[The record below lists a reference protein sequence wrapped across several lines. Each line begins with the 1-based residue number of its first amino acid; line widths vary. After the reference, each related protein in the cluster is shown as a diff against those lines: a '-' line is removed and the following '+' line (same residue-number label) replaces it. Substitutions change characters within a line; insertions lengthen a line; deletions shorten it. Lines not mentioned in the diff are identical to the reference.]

1 MSWFGGGSKKEEDKP
16 KSMNID
22 EFHGSSSYNTDYAA
36 PRSAAPSSSNFEEQ
50 VQLLQQQAMLQTL
63 MVKLSD
69 TAFEACVTKPS
80 SSLSSSET
88 SCITSVVSKYFEAS
102 QLIVGKLQNQE
113 S

>member
-1 MSWFGGGSKKEEDKP
+1 MSWFGSGSKKEEEKP

-22 EFHGSSSYNTDYAA
+22 EFHGSSYSNADYAA
-36 PRSAAPSSSNFEEQ
+36 PRSAPNSSNFEEQ

-102 QLIVGKLQNQE
+102 QLIVNRLQNQDH
-113 S
+113 